1 MMMMKTQATHSFNQQ
16 QFDFIFQITQPFT
29 LNNNNRVNFDR
40 EAKKNREKNVSKEK
54 KINNNKQTNICDYR
68 I

>member
-40 EAKKNREKNVSKEK
+40 EAKKKPGKKCFKRKE
-54 KINNNKQTNICDYR
+54 NQQQQTNKHL
-68 I
+68 

>member
-1 MMMMKTQATHSFNQQ
+1 MMMKTQATHSFNQQ

-40 EAKKNREKNVSKEK
+40 EAKKTEK
-54 KINNNKQTNICDYR
+54 KKCFKRKENQQQQTNKHL
-68 I
+68 